1 MEVILFLVGG
11 AILGYLLTIIF
22 NNFPS
27 CKKLSWRNP
36 LIWIVGVLAIVLF
49 YLNFYKSPFIIYTN
63 TPLEEDECVFEIPT
77 ELIGK
82 WQVPIYIKNKSE
94 EAKIAYLSYNGEKI
108 PIVYRDEEGS
118 FVKERISE
126 RKLDIGDNGPFWV
139 DTNMLYGVNKY
150 TFKFEIE
157 PIDKKT
163 KGKKMEI
170 KLIRQP
176 WSHFSRVIDSNW
188 VMSGQEFKVEVQ
200 TTNYGTTSNF
210 YVTWEIY
217 KIDTSIKGRAPW
229 NYWGGK
235 AFIDIGQI
243 IKGETKSTYLEN
255 IEDKSF
261 KINEPGLYYIKTY
274 VFKNLLPYLNFKE
287 ENLGETKR
295 RLKNIWGIEL
305 WEASDPHQM
314 ILLYVVPSKIDE

>member
-1 MEVILFLVGG
+1 MEEILLLVGG
-11 AILGYLLTIIF
+11 AVVGCLFFIILIK
-22 NNFPS
+22 FPS
-27 CKKLSWRNP
+27 LKKLSWRNP
-36 LIWIVGVLAIVLF
+36 LIWVVVVLAIVIF
-49 YLNFYKSPFIIYTN
+49 YVFFYKSPFIICTN

-94 EAKIAYLSYNGEKI
+94 EVKIVYLSYDGEKI
-108 PIVYRDEEGS
+108 PIVYGDE
-118 FVKERISE
+118 KENFAEEEKSE
-126 RKLDIGDNGPFWV
+126 KTLSIGDNGPFWV
-139 DTNMLYGVNKY
+139 DTDMLYGLNEY
-150 TFKFEIE
+150 TFDFEIE

-170 KLIRQP
+170 KLMRQP

-188 VMSGQEFKVEVQ
+188 VMAGEEFKVEVQ
-200 TTNYGTTSNF
+200 TTNYGMTSNF
-210 YVTWEIY
+210 YINWEIY
-217 KIDTSIKGRAPW
+217 KIDTSIKEGVPWFGRD
-229 NYWGGK
+229 GD

-243 IKGETKSTYLEN
+243 IKGETSSTYIEN
-255 IEDKSF
+255 KIF

-287 ENLGETKR
+287 KNLNRTKSI
-295 RLKNIWGIEL
+295 LKNIWRIEL

-314 ILLYVVPSKIDE
+314 ILLYVSPRNE